1 MSLFST
7 LRSGASGMGVAGTG
21 LAVIGD
27 NIANMGT
34 VGFKTSRANFADMM
48 PDVTSGLSG
57 RNMLGSGARLSSI
70 STNFHQGMMEGTSSA
85 LDVGINGK
93 GFFAVSDGNTEY
105 YTRDGSFHLDENNFL
120 VNGSGMRV
128 QGYTANDPVSRFQ
141 FGVLTKPLGDIQL
154 DLTPMAQ
161 RETDNIT
168 LEMQLSAQ
176 ADFATTPVSTALA
189 AGLDGTAASGGA
201 TLQELSADADFA
213 TSVTVYDSLGVPHD
227 ASVFFERTGANT
239 WSWVAATDGG
249 AVQGATAADE
259 GFALSMA
266 SGTLTFDSS
275 GNLDPATPPTQTAGT
290 TAFTWPGAAAFSFD
304 LNLGVDTTGA
314 AVDGEIRMVDSASYV
329 SGVSQDG
336 YTVGNVSSINTD
348 DEGVI
353 SAVYSNGKELVLG
366 QLGTAMFKAEA
377 GLERAG
383 GNMFRATL
391 ASGDAAIGEANVG
404 GRGKMQGYALERSNV
419 ELEDEF
425 VGMIQAQRAYQ
436 ANGSTIR
443 TANEGLQQLIR
454 LV

>member
-7 LRSGASGMGVAGTG
+7 LRSGATGMGVAGTG

-27 NIANMGT
+27 NIANIGT

-70 STNFHQGMMEGTSSA
+70 STNFHQGVMEGTSSA
-85 LDVGINGK
+85 LDIGINGS
-93 GFFAVSDGNTEY
+93 GFFAVSDGISEY

-120 VNGSGMRV
+120 VNSGGLKV
-128 QGYTANDPVSRFQ
+128 QGYTADDPVSRYQ

-176 ADFATTPVSTALA
+176 ADFATTPVTTALA

-213 TSVTVYDSLGVPHD
+213 TSITVYDSLGVPHD
-227 ASVFFERTGANT
+227 ASIFYERTGANT

-249 AVQGATAADE
+249 AVTGATAADE
-259 GFALSMA
+259 GFALGMA
-266 SGTLTFDSS
+266 SGTLTFDTA
-275 GNLDPATPPTQTAGT
+275 GNLDTATPPTQTAGA
-290 TAFTWPGAAAFSFD
+290 TAFTWPGASAFSFTM
-304 LNLGVDTTGA
+304 NLGMDTAGA
-314 AVDGEIRMVDSASYV
+314 AADGEVRMVDSASYV
-329 SGVSQDG
+329 SSVSQDG
-336 YTVGNVSSINTD
+336 FTVGNVSSINTD
-348 DEGVI
+348 EEGVI
-353 SAVYSNGKELVLG
+353 SAVYTNGKELVLA

-383 GNMFRATL
+383 GNLFRATL
-391 ASGDAAIGEANVG
+391 ASGDAAIGEANAG
-404 GRGKMQGYALERSNV
+404 GRGTMQGYALERSNV

-425 VGMIQAQRAYQ
+425 VNMIQAQRSYQ
-436 ANGSTIR
+436 ANGTTIR
-443 TANEGLQQLIR
+443 TANEALRELIR